1 MGRSKRSFDFLMMLW
16 PLGKVQSRAAQQPV
30 LGRFIHADVSPDHNR
45 HIIIPVNRVVSGTES
60 VVLPPDVLE
69 ALVVRASRHVALNQC
84 LCRRAEHCHTYSRDI
99 GCLFLGDAAGQIDD
113 ELSRA
118 LSPDEA
124 LAHARQAVE
133 SAWCR

>member
-16 PLGKVQSRAAQQPV
+16 PLGKVQSWAAQRPV

-69 ALVVRASRHVALNQC
+69 ALVTRCQPACYTQPMPLPP
-84 LCRRAEHCHTYSRDI
+84 RRALPHLFARDRLPVP
-99 GCLFLGDAAGQIDD
+99 G
-113 ELSRA
+113 
-118 LSPDEA
+118 
-124 LAHARQAVE
+124 
-133 SAWCR
+133 